1 MTDLLD
7 CTLRDGSYVNGF
19 QFTVRD
25 TKRIAR
31 ALDASG
37 ISMIEIGHGLG
48 LGASRKGGAY
58 EAAASDEQYLQAAA
72 EVVKT
77 AKVGMFCIP
86 GIASLDD
93 IDLACASGL
102 GFIRIGTNV
111 TEVRQSA
118 SYIERAK
125 RHGLLVCTNYMKS
138 YVLPPM
144 ALVRQAHLSKSFG
157 ADVVYVVDS
166 AGGMLSHE
174 VEAYVRALRDH
185 VEIGIGYHGHNNMGL
200 AVSNSILCA
209 TLGVQFVDVTLQGL
223 GRSAGNASTEQV
235 AMLMNR
241 MGLRTDYDVFK
252 LMDAGYDFINP
263 LMWQAGLNPID
274 MVAGYALFHSSYMP
288 LIKKFSNL
296 YCVDPRKLIIE
307 VCKSD
312 RVNAP
317 EELVEQAAKSLTAID
332 RDVFFGKY
340 NLDHY
345 HINEQG

>member
-1 MTDLLD
+1 MIDVLD

-19 QFTVRD
+19 QFTLRD
-25 TKRIAR
+25 TKRIVH
-31 ALDASG
+31 ALDTSG

-48 LGASRKGGAY
+48 LGASRKGGPY

-72 EVVKT
+72 EVVKS

-93 IDLACASGL
+93 IDRACASGL
-102 GFIRIGTNV
+102 GFVRIGTNV
-111 TEVRQSA
+111 TEVRESA
-118 SYIERAK
+118 AYIERAK
-125 RHGLLVCTNYMKS
+125 QHGLLVCTNYMKS

-144 ALVRQAHLSKSFG
+144 ALVDQARLSKSYG

-166 AGGMLSHE
+166 AGGMLPDE
-174 VEAYVRALRDH
+174 VEAYVKALRDH
-185 VEIGIGYHGHNNMGL
+185 VEIEIGYHGHNNMGL

-209 TLGVQFVDVTLQGL
+209 TLGARFVDVTLQGL

-235 AMLMNR
+235 VMLLNR
-241 MGLRTDYDVFK
+241 MGIRTDYDVFK
-252 LMDAGYDFINP
+252 LMDAGYDLVNP
-263 LMWQAGLNPID
+263 MVGQAGLNPID

-288 LIKKFSNL
+288 LIKKYSNL
-296 YCVDPRKLIIE
+296 YCVDPRRLIIE
-307 VCKSD
+307 VCKFD
-312 RVNAP
+312 QVNAP
-317 EELVEQAAKSLTAID
+317 AEVVEQAAKSLTAID

-345 HINEQG
+345 RINEQG